1 MSCRKLKSLQV
12 ESIELTTG
20 NCSGKARRV
29 MDGVTE
35 LAEKVQRLKNELA
48 EAHEAITSR
57 DGKLEDL
64 HSQVD
69 EAKAEAGRA
78 QPEAA
83 GKVQAIE
90 Q

>member
-1 MSCRKLKSLQV
+1 MSCRKLKSLKV
-12 ESIELTTG
+12 ESIELTAG
-20 NCSGKARRV
+20 NCSGKTRRV
-29 MDGVTE
+29 VDGVTE

-48 EAHEAITSR
+48 EAHKAITSR
-57 DGKLEDL
+57 DL